1 MCFIRQG
8 WGRKAKEIMI
18 CRAKTGTNKVKE
30 FLAAKSGEEYR
41 QYLFAV
47 KQLVSREVK
56 RKYARSYLGIVWSV
70 LNPLMSMAVL
80 SMIFSTIFKRSIEN
94 FPIYYL
100 TGSILWHLFS
110 EATNSAMTALVDN
123 KTLLMKVK
131 LSKQTFVIARM
142 LTALTNFGYTC
153 VAYVFML
160 IIFRVSISPYILLF
174 PLVVVCIM
182 LFSAGIGFMLSVFY
196 VFFADVKYLY
206 SVLLTLWMYMSAVF
220 YPVDRLSET
229 MQWVIRKNPVYN
241 YIEFARDIVLYG
253 TMPEPVLWLKI
264 IGWGIVSFA
273 IGYRIFKKKEN
284 LVMQKI

>member
-1 MCFIRQG
+1 MIKGLDSKTAENNRI
-8 WGRKAKEIMI
+8 GR
-18 CRAKTGTNKVKE
+18 
-30 FLAAKSGEEYR
+30 FLKKRFGDEYG

-80 SMIFSTIFKRSIEN
+80 SMIFSTMFKRSIEN

-100 TGSILWHLFS
+100 TGTIFWNLFS
-110 EATNSAMTALVDN
+110 GATNSAMDALVDN

-142 LTALTNFGYTC
+142 LTSLTNFGYTC
-153 VAYVFML
+153 VAYVLML
-160 IIFRVSISPYILLF
+160 IIFRVRPNPYMLLF
-174 PLVVVCIM
+174 PIVVIFTM

-196 VFFADVKYLY
+196 VFFADIKYLY
-206 SVLLTLWMYMSAVF
+206 SVLLTLWMYLSAVF
-220 YPVDRLSET
+220 YPIDRLSPA

-241 YIEFARDIVLYG
+241 YIEFARDIVLYDI
-253 TMPEPVLWLKI
+253 MPEPVLWLKI
-264 IGWGIVSFA
+264 MGWGILSFTV
-273 IGYRIFKKKEN
+273 GYWIFKKKEN
-284 LVMQKI
+284 LVMQKL

>member
-1 MCFIRQG
+1 MIKILDNRTAEKNRIKHFFIKR
-8 WGRKAKEIMI
+8 
-18 CRAKTGTNKVKE
+18 
-30 FLAAKSGEEYR
+30 FGEEYR

-80 SMIFSTIFKRSIEN
+80 SMIFSTMFKRSIEN

-100 TGSILWHLFS
+100 TGSIFWNLFS
-110 EATNSAMTALVDN
+110 SATNSAMTALVDN
-123 KTLLMKVK
+123 KSLLMKVK

-160 IIFRVSISPYILLF
+160 IIFRVRPNPCMLLF
-174 PLVVVCIM
+174 PIVVVFTM

-196 VFFADVKYLY
+196 IFFADIKYLY
-206 SVLLTLWMYMSAVF
+206 SVLLTLWMYLSAVF
-220 YPVDRLSET
+220 YPIDRLSPA
-229 MQWVIRKNPVYN
+229 MQWVIRKNPIYN

-253 TMPEPVLWLKI
+253 VMPEPVLWLKI
-264 IGWGIVSFA
+264 IGWGAFSFA
-273 IGYRIFKKKEN
+273 AGYWIFKKKEN
-284 LVMQKI
+284 LVMQKL